1 MMKLKTALNRCVKRR
16 KNKVLASLIRHG
28 LVAPALLTAS
38 LNAQALSSCET
49 TIQLTLHGQTAMTPI
64 ISIITRHGE
73 QVSTDSRH
81 TYIAPYL
88 VALVTKSQQHWGT
101 LPDLGFSQQGPSSSW
116 TWGNNNA

>member
-49 TIQLTLHGQTAMTPI
+49 TIQLTLHDQTAMTPI

-81 TYIAPYL
+81 TYIAPLSCGTGYQITATL
-88 VALVTKSQQHWGT
+88 GNVTRSRV
-101 LPDLGFSQQGPSSSW
+101 FSAGAVIIMDM
-116 TWGNNNA
+116 GK

>member
-16 KNKVLASLIRHG
+16 KNKGTCQPNPSRISRPCPPRHIF
-28 LVAPALLTAS
+28 
-38 LNAQALSSCET
+38 NAQALSSCET